1 MSTKEEKLKQLEKK
15 FNMAEEA
22 VNQMTEVIDALDIVD
37 DDLSNLALTEL
48 KEPGSHLPDLK
59 NFEEVFTL
67 DLLKK
72 DFMHMRASILA
83 LITRGQ
89 SILDDT
95 GQLDIG
101 DMKASQLE
109 ALANLQKSTG
119 ENIKLLMGIYKD
131 IIAVEKDKYVILR
144 GLDQET
150 LGTQPQQGQI
160 NVGKG
165 GNVTQNV
172 IVAGGTHDI
181 LRAIE
186 NAEKERKMKEVKEI
200 KNEQ

>member
-1 MSTKEEKLKQLEKK
+1 MATKEEKLKQLEEK

-22 VNQMTEVIDALDIVD
+22 VNQMTEVVDALEVVD
-37 DDLSNLALTEL
+37 DDLSDLALTET
-48 KEPGSHLPDLK
+48 KEPGAHLPDLN

-72 DFMHMRASILA
+72 DFLHMRTSILA

-150 LGTQPQQGQI
+150 LGAGTQQGQI
-160 NVGKG
+160 NVGNG

-186 NAEKERKMKEVKEI
+186 NAEKAKEVKEVPY
-200 KNEQ
+200 E